1 MITPVSLESRAAENL
16 RYIRETIERA
26 NTFTAVPGW
35 GGLWMGVTSIA
46 AGVLASRQ
54 ADFSGWLLI
63 WLAEASVA
71 LTIGI
76 VALRLKA
83 RATGQVLWSRPARKF
98 ALAFAPPVAA
108 AGVLTVALWRAGA
121 GAVIPGTWLALYGVA
136 VMGAGA
142 FSVPAVPTMGVGFLV
157 LGCIALL
164 LPSFGNLALICGF
177 GVMHIVFGLI
187 ITRRHGG

>member
-1 MITPVSLESRAAENL
+1 M
-16 RYIRETIERA
+16 ERA

-46 AGVLASRQ
+46 AGVVASRQ
-54 ADFSGWLLI
+54 ADFSGWLFI
-63 WLAEASVA
+63 WLAEAFVA
-71 LTIGI
+71 LTVGI

-83 RATGQVLWSRPARKF
+83 RATGQALWSRPARKF
-98 ALAFAPPVAA
+98 ALAFAPPVAV
-108 AGVLTVALWRAGA
+108 AGVLTVALWSAGA

-142 FSVPAVPTMGVGFLV
+142 FSVPAVPTMGVCFLV
-157 LGCIALL
+157 LGCIALM

-177 GVMHIVFGLI
+177 GVMHVVFGLI
-187 ITRRHGG
+187 ITKRHGG